1 MKIGPFTM
9 TTIVLILLKVVGL
22 ILWSWW
28 LVFLP
33 MAIGF
38 LFWLAL
44 TIMAIMVTVYLDD
57 RSK

>member
-1 MKIGPFTM
+1 MKLGLLSIL
-9 TTIVLILLKVVGL
+9 TILFILLKVVGL
-22 ILWSWW
+22 ISWSWW

-44 TIMAIMVTVYLDD
+44 TVMAIMVTVYLED
-57 RSK
+57 RFK

>member
-22 ILWSWW
+22 LSWSWW

-38 LFWLAL
+38 FVWLAL
-44 TIMAIMVTVYLDD
+44 TVMAIMVTVYLED
-57 RSK
+57 RFK